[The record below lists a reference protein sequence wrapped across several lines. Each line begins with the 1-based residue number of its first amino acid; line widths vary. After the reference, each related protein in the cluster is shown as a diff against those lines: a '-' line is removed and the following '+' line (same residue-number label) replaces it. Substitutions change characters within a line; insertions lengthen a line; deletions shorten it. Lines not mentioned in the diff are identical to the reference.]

1 MAILPWI
8 ENTFLKVTD
17 FAYAYLPQAVPGKE
31 KLIQCEIISHRGDHD
46 NRDIFE
52 NTLPAFDRIRA
63 AGCGG
68 IEFDVRWTKD
78 LKPVVFHDRNLNRV
92 FGSNDEI
99 AKLKLSEIK
108 VSFPLIPSLEKVVDA
123 YGKKLHLMVEIKEEF
138 YPDPEY
144 QHRVL
149 KDIFAPLKPRDDFH
163 FISMNPMMFEGM
175 AFFPPQTFLPIAVIN
190 ATRLSEI
197 ALMKGYQG
205 IAGHYL
211 FITNT
216 FLKRHPAVGTG
227 IVNSKKCFFREVNRG
242 IKWIFSGNAIE
253 LQAIRTSLLKKD

>member
-1 MAILPWI
+1 MAIPLWM
-8 ENTFLKVTD
+8 EKTFLKVTD
-17 FAYAYLPQAVPGKE
+17 FAYAHLPQAVPGKK

-52 NTLPAFDRIRA
+52 NTLPAFDRIRD
-63 AGCGG
+63 AGCAG

-78 LKPVVFHDRNLNRV
+78 LKPVVFHDRNLNRI

-99 AKLKLSEIK
+99 AKLKLAEIK
-108 VSFPLIPSLEKVVDA
+108 ASFPLIPSLEEVVDA

-144 QHRVL
+144 QYRVL

-163 FISMNPMMFEGM
+163 FISLRPRMFEGM
-175 AFFPPQTFLPIAVIN
+175 DSFPPETFLPIAEIN
-190 ATRLSEI
+190 AARLSKI

-205 IAGHYL
+205 ITGHYL
-211 FITNT
+211 FISNT

-227 IVNSKKCFFREVNRG
+227 IVNSKNCFFREVNRG
-242 IKWIFSGNAIE
+242 IKWIFSGNAIA